1 MRRAVRLT
9 VLACAAALPV
19 TAGGWTWA
27 QSRLPG
33 TYSVMSMGVPDYG
46 GSPATAATKPV
57 SVTALRGPT
66 GTPDVAVTLTA
77 RREQSRYTLN
87 HTSPGP
93 VIRARQGDLVAVTLV
108 NESVAG
114 GVSLHWHGVDVP
126 NGEDG
131 VAGVTQDA
139 VAIGGRFEY
148 RFRAVDAGTYWY
160 HSHQRSHE
168 QVPGGL
174 FGLLVVS
181 AQDTDVIAAIHTY
194 DGVRTIDGHK
204 GQWRVPA
211 APGAAVR
218 VRLANTDETSVI
230 VRPSGAFRVLAIDGH
245 DVNGPTDVTGR
256 TVAIAAGGRVDF
268 GFTVPVSGVVRV
280 DVDQA
285 TLVIG
290 DGPPPAPA
298 AAAAKVDF
306 LSYGT
311 PATLGFDPALANRR
325 FEYRIGRSL
334 GLLDGVPGNWWTV
347 NGRKYPDVPMFVV
360 SEGDIVQMTITN
372 DSGEAHPMHLH
383 GHHAVVLSRDGIPA
397 TGSPWWTDSVD
408 VDNGHSYVVAFRAD
422 NPGIW
427 VDHCHNLAH
436 ASEGLLV
443 HLMYAGVTSP
453 YSVGGPAGN
462 HPE

>member
-9 VLACAAALPV
+9 VLACAAALPL

-33 TYSVMSMGVPDYG
+33 TYSVMSMGTADFG
-46 GSPATAATKPV
+46 GGPTAGLKPV
-57 SVTALRGPT
+57 SVIALRGPA

-77 RREQSRYTLN
+77 RREHGEYTLN

-93 VIRARQGDLVAVTLV
+93 VVRARQGDLVAVTLV
-108 NESVAG
+108 NESVPD

-126 NGEDG
+126 NGDDG

-139 VAIGGRFEY
+139 VPVGGRFEY

-160 HSHQRSHE
+160 HSHQQSHE

-174 FGLLVVS
+174 FGMLVVS
-181 AQDTDVIAAIHTY
+181 ANAGDVVAAIHTY

-211 APGAAVR
+211 PPGGTVR

-230 VRPSGAFRVLAIDGH
+230 VRPSGRFRVLAIDGH
-245 DVNGPTDVTGR
+245 DVNGPTDVTGK
-256 TVAIAAGGRVDF
+256 TVAIPAGGRVDL
-268 GFTVPVSGVVRV
+268 GFTGAVRI
-280 DVDQA
+280 DVDRA

-290 DGPPPAPA
+290 DGTPA
-298 AAAAKVDF
+298 ASTAVEPVDF
-306 LSYGT
+306 LSYGA
-311 PATLGFDPALANRR
+311 PAPLGFSVDNPDRR
-325 FEYRIGRSL
+325 FDYRIGRSF
-334 GLLDGVPGNWWTV
+334 GLLNGRPGNWWTV
-347 NGRKYPDVPMFVV
+347 NGKQYPDVPMFVV
-360 SEGDIVQMTITN
+360 NTGDIVQMTITN
-372 DSGEAHPMHLH
+372 DSGQSHPMHLH
-383 GHHAVVLSRDGIPA
+383 GHHVVVLSRDGVRA
-397 TGSPWWTDSVD
+397 TGSPWWTDSMD

-443 HLMYAGVTSP
+443 HLMYSGVTTP
-453 YSVGGPAGN
+453 YSIGGPAGN

>member
-9 VLACAAALPV
+9 VLACAAALPL

-33 TYSVMSMGVPDYG
+33 TYSVMSMGTADFG
-46 GSPATAATKPV
+46 GGPSAEKGRPM

-66 GTPDVAVTLTA
+66 GTPDVAVSLTA
-77 RREQSRYTLN
+77 RREHGKYTLN

-93 VIRARQGDLVAVTLV
+93 VIRARQGDLVEVTLV

-114 GVSLHWHGVDVP
+114 GVTLHWHGVDVP

-139 VAIGGRFEY
+139 VPVGGRFEY

-160 HSHQRSHE
+160 HSHQQSHE

-174 FGLLVVS
+174 FGMLVIS
-181 AQDTDVIAAIHTY
+181 PASDDVVAAIHTY
-194 DGVRTIDGHK
+194 DGVRTIDGHR

-211 APGAAVR
+211 TPGATVR
-218 VRLANTDETSVI
+218 VRLANTDETSVM
-230 VRPSGAFRVLAIDGH
+230 VRPTGVFRVLAIDGH

-256 TVAIAAGGRVDF
+256 TVPIAAGGRVDL
-268 GFTVPVSGVVRV
+268 GVTVPASSAVRV
-280 DVDQA
+280 DVERA
-285 TLVIG
+285 TLVLG
-290 DGPPPAPA
+290 DGPLPA
-298 AAAAKVDF
+298 AAAIGTPVDF
-306 LSYGT
+306 LSYGA
-311 PATLGFDPALANRR
+311 PEPLGFGPDRADRQ
-325 FEYRIGRSL
+325 FEYRIGRSF
-334 GLLDGVPGNWWTV
+334 GLLDGAPGNWWTV
-347 NGRKYPDVPMFVV
+347 NGRQYPDGPMFVV
-360 SEGDIVQMTITN
+360 DEGDVVRMTITN
-372 DSGEAHPMHLH
+372 DSGQAHPMHLH
-383 GHHAVVLSRDGIPA
+383 GHHVVVLSRDGVPA

-443 HLMYAGVTSP
+443 HLMYAGMTTP
-453 YSVGGPAGN
+453 YTVGGPAGN